1 MCYVCVGVGLTESAV
16 AGLGAVAEAGGAF
29 SAGNTRHNTG
39 LGDVSQG
46 GLQQQLQGVWTS
58 RQISTQQL
66 GRF

>member
-16 AGLGAVAEAGGAF
+16 AGLGAVAEPGGAF

-46 GLQQQLQGVWTS
+46 GLQQLQGVWTS